1 MICIRELFAAHQLR
15 CTRQR
20 AAVYEALRNSH
31 SHPTAEALFKLVQ
44 PQLDGIS
51 LATVYNTLEALCRV
65 GLVRKLAT
73 ESGCC
78 RFEADTDDHLHIRFT
93 DSSEI
98 ADVPHHLG
106 AQLLE
111 NLPKDVLDRIE
122 REMGVKIEGVAIQ
135 LIARGAVPGHQGG
148 SGGSAGMV
156 RAAVP

>member
-1 MICIRELFAAHQLR
+1 MPLICIRELFAAHQIR

-20 AAVYEALRNSH
+20 AAVYEALRDCH

-65 GLVRKLAT
+65 GLVRKLPT

-78 RFEADTDDHLHIRFT
+78 RYEADTDDHLHIRFA

-106 AQLLE
+106 SQLLE
-111 NLPKDVLDRIE
+111 NLPKDVIDRIE

-135 LIARGAVPGHQGG
+135 LIARG
-148 SGGSAGMV
+148 SAPKSRHGWSDSAC
-156 RAAVP
+156 RESA